1 MSTKNSA
8 ARMRAKEIIN
18 DFQNKEGS
26 FAPRSSTATTPSRG
40 STGGNS
46 AEAARARM
54 MQRQHTQP
62 TQDKET
68 YLQSISRRRW
78 ENATSSTGNIL
89 VDDD

>member
-1 MSTKNSA
+1 MSNKPSA
-8 ARMRAKEIIN
+8 ARMRAAEIIS
-18 DFQNKEGS
+18 DFRNHVGS
-26 FAPRSSTATTPSRG
+26 FAPRSSTATTPSSG
-40 STGGNS
+40 STDGNS

-78 ENATSSTGNIL
+78 ENTDNPCGNIL
-89 VDDD
+89 IDD